1 MNTYVAGFI
10 PEFEKAIDH
19 FLLELSQL
27 RAGRATPALVEGISV
42 DAYGVRSP
50 IVQLASISIP
60 EMRQIVIQPWDK
72 SLLKNIEKAIA
83 ESGLGLNPANEG
95 DCLRIMIPALT
106 EERRRDLLKVV
117 SKKTEEARIRI
128 RGLREEIK
136 ENILNAEK
144 KKELSEDERFR
155 MIEELDKV
163 IKSYQERIDQ
173 EAIKKEEEILT

>member
-83 ESGLGLNPANEG
+83 ESGLGLNPAN
-95 DCLRIMIPALT
+95 RS
-106 EERRRDLLKVV
+106 EEHTSELQSHFHLL
-117 SKKTEEARIRI
+117 
-128 RGLREEIK
+128 
-136 ENILNAEK
+136 
-144 KKELSEDERFR
+144 
-155 MIEELDKV
+155 
-163 IKSYQERIDQ
+163 
-173 EAIKKEEEILT
+173 